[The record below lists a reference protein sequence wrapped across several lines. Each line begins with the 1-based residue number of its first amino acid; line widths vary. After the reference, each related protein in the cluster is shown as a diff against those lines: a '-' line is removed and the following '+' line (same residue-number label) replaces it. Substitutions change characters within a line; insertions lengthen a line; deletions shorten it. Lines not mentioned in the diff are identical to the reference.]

1 MQLSLMFLAYLT
13 GECATGDI
21 FDLTAFIHPSIH
33 TAYTEALQDFP
44 NESFLGNEA
53 IHQQQLCREVKSGQ
67 SLHVTIPIMYNDAWT
82 CVLY

>member
-21 FDLTAFIHPSIH
+21 FDLTASIHPSIH

-67 SLHVTIPIMYNDAWT
+67 SLHVTIPIMYNDAWM